1 MRQTEALAILNAGA
15 TFGMFAFPLNRHICR
30 RINSI
35 LSLSTRAKM
44 KELAA
49 AMAPMVAKVV

>member
-1 MRQTEALAILNAGA
+1 MI
-15 TFGMFAFPLNRHICR
+15 P
-30 RINSI
+30 

-49 AMAPMVAKVV
+49 AMAPMVAKVHTGARVFHGRDISGLEREFHLSI